1 MSVTNVL
8 LLLGGGLFAGVINT
22 MAGGGSMLTVPL
34 LVMAGVPGNI
44 ANGSNRV
51 GILASTAAAA
61 TAFRRLGVEGLSRVT
76 PVLLPVVAGALL
88 GSFSVSLL
96 SDELFEKIFGILMVP
111 LLLLALRPPRAAL
124 GSWSLPATVLVFFGI
139 GLYGGAFQVGIGL
152 LLVLALSRSGM
163 ELVLANN
170 VKVLV
175 AMAINV
181 TALPV
186 FILNGKI
193 AWGPALVLA
202 AGFAVGGALG
212 ARFTV
217 TGGEKVIRP
226 VLALAV
232 LALSGRLLGL
242 Y

>member
-96 SDELFEKIFGILMVP
+96 SDEIFEKIFGILMVP
-111 LLLLALRPPRAAL
+111 LLLLALRPPKVAL
-124 GSWSLPATVLVFFGI
+124 GAWSLPATVLVFFGI